1 MTQQS
6 FQSFL
11 LQYQDRLRTLFQE
24 VYTPE
29 DATIRKVPEELLTEV
44 LNEQPLSVFIP
55 EQYGGRG
62 QHVAESLAM
71 LEASS
76 YESLALSLT
85 MGINGALFLQP
96 LSKYGDPQLQQ
107 RIFHSFLHDNA
118 LGGLMITEPDFGS
131 EALSMR
137 TSFRSTPEGYLIRG
151 MKHWGGLTGRADY
164 WLLTA
169 RGDTGRGTPE
179 EPDLERAI
187 SFFLWEQEFGGIEVQ
202 EYYRNLGLYM
212 IPYGLNKVDTVIPD
226 TNRLATK
233 AGGVRMLLDLLHRSR
248 LQFPGMAMGFLRRL
262 RDETVHHVQN
272 RFIGGKALFT
282 YDQVQDRIAV
292 IQAYCT
298 TCAAMCAHTSAVAGV
313 DSDCSP
319 RALEANVIK
328 TVITDMMQGAAQ
340 SALQLFGGMGYR
352 MDSIVGRAVVD
363 SRPFQIFEGSNDI
376 LYQQITEAVLKSM
389 AKVKEFNLTA
399 FLRGFHLSSR
409 AIGYIKDSTNFS
421 IDLSL
426 SQRKMVE
433 LGRILGRIMSLNMV
447 LTLQDNGY
455 VKEHIDSAVAVLRRQ
470 IAGLLATFTDNG
482 DITLSE
488 SSLLKVTNTAGA
500 WMTNIAPSV

>member
-1 MTQQS
+1 MTQQPFS
-6 FQSFL
+6 TFL
-11 LQYQDRLRTLFQE
+11 QRYQDRLRTLFLE

-55 EQYGGRG
+55 TQHGGRG
-62 QHVAESLAM
+62 QDVAESLAM

-96 LSKYGDPQLQQ
+96 LSKYGDPLVQS
-107 RIFHSFLHDNA
+107 RIFRAFLEDNA
-118 LGGLMITEPDFGS
+118 IGGLMITEPDFGS

-137 TSFRSTPEGYLIRG
+137 TSFKSTPDGYHIKG

-169 RGDTGRGTPE
+169 RGDTGRGTPG

-187 SFFLWEQEFGGIEVQ
+187 SFFLWEQEFGGIEVE

-212 IPYGLNKVDTVIPD
+212 IPYGLNKVDTVVPD
-226 TNRLATK
+226 VNRLNTK

-248 LQFPGMAMGFLRRL
+248 MQFPGMAMGFLRRL
-262 RDETVHHVQN
+262 RDETVTHVQN

-282 YDQVQDRIAV
+282 YDQVQDRLSV

-340 SALQLFGGMGYR
+340 SAMQLFGGMGYR
-352 MDSIVGRAVVD
+352 LDSIVGRAVVD

-376 LYQQITEAVLKSM
+376 LYQQITESVLKAM
-389 AKVKEFNLTA
+389 AKVKEFNLAA
-399 FLRGFHLSSR
+399 FLKEFHLSSR
-409 AIGYIKDSTNFS
+409 AIAYVKESTNFS

-433 LGRILGRIMSLNMV
+433 LGRILGRIISMDMV
-447 LTLQDNGY
+447 LVLQENGY
-455 VKEHIDSAVAVLRRQ
+455 LKEHIDGAIAVLRRQ
-470 IAGLLATFTDNG
+470 ITGLLATFSDTAAV
-482 DITLSE
+482 TLSE
-488 SSLLKVTNTAGA
+488 DSLFQGQTQAGL
-500 WMTNIAPSV
+500 WIPHISPSL